1 MRQYLKANEIDS
13 TTIKQVTTVTN
24 YKVKNIA
31 SALAV
36 FGIEATI
43 NIGAASVLY
52 GGSAIM
58 FGSAMK
64 QKNVGTKLI
73 LGASG
78 AALTL
83 LTSYA
88 CTEAIDNALE
98 EVRKRVKEIN
108 DHAEMYATEDGYIYF
123 YDWNSK
129 QCHDPEKPILMKTRV
144 ECITKAAKLLG
155 IAISNMDKRI
165 ADVELKKL
173 HKLTNEREIAGAAW
187 AIFKEDCESER
198 HISEPGWM
206 ESRRGIRAEIRAFC
220 EMYGADPAVW
230 LQAHDAEFQR
240 ISEEATVI
248 CKLLHKDDD
257 RTATET
263 EILGAK
269 WNAFKE
275 AHGKDASDWASDAK
289 LPVRKER
296 GKTCYFI
303 YRHARADEIR
313 VEAETI
319 RENEQID
326 WTAEE
331 QAKNQARREQF
342 IEVFGKTPEEYLG
355 IEETRTNDQNK
366 AAPKQETD
374 QDEAAPKQEADDLN
388 ETDE

>member
-31 SALAV
+31 SALAA

-173 HKLTNEREIAGAAW
+173 HKLTDEREITGAAW

-198 HISEPGWM
+198 HVSEPGWM

-248 CKLLHKDDD
+248 CKLLHKDGG

-269 WNAFKE
+269 WTAFKE

-326 WTAEE
+326 WTAED
-331 QAKNQARREQF
+331 QVKNQARREQF

-355 IEETRTNDQNK
+355 IEETRAN
-366 AAPKQETD
+366 D
-374 QDEAAPKQEADDLN
+374 QDEAAPKQEQEPDDLN

>member
-108 DHAEMYATEDGYIYF
+108 DHVEMYATEDGYIYF

-173 HKLTNEREIAGAAW
+173 HKLTDEREITGAAW

-257 RTATET
+257 RTR
-263 EILGAK
+263 
-269 WNAFKE
+269 
-275 AHGKDASDWASDAK
+275 HGDRD
-289 LPVRKER
+289 PRRQVER
-296 GKTCYFI
+296 LQ
-303 YRHARADEIR
+303 RSAR
-313 VEAETI
+313 
-319 RENEQID
+319 Q
-326 WTAEE
+326 
-331 QAKNQARREQF
+331 
-342 IEVFGKTPEEYLG
+342 GCL
-355 IEETRTNDQNK
+355 
-366 AAPKQETD
+366 
-374 QDEAAPKQEADDLN
+374 
-388 ETDE
+388 

>member
-1 MRQYLKANEIDS
+1 MRQYLRANEIDS
-13 TTIKQVTTVTN
+13 ATIKQVTTVTN

-88 CTEAIDNALE
+88 CIEAIDNALE

-173 HKLTNEREIAGAAW
+173 HKLTDEREISGAAW

-198 HISEPGWM
+198 HISEPGSM

-240 ISEEATVI
+240 ISEEATMI

-269 WNAFKE
+269 WTAFKE

-296 GKTCYFI
+296 GKSCYFI

-326 WTAEE
+326 WTTED

-355 IEETRTNDQNK
+355 IEETRTNDQ
-366 AAPKQETD
+366 
-374 QDEAAPKQEADDLN
+374 DEAAPKQEQEPDDLN

>member
-64 QKNVGTKLI
+64 RKNVGTKLI

-108 DHAEMYATEDGYIYF
+108 DHVEMYATEDGYIYF

-173 HKLTNEREIAGAAW
+173 HKLTDEREITGAAW

-206 ESRRGIRAEIRAFC
+206 ESRRGIRAEIRAFG

-269 WNAFKE
+269 WTAFKE

-289 LPVRKER
+289 LPVRNER

-355 IEETRTNDQNK
+355 IEETRAN
-366 AAPKQETD
+366 D
-374 QDEAAPKQEADDLN
+374 QDEAAPKQEQEHESDDLN

>member
-108 DHAEMYATEDGYIYF
+108 DHAEMYATEDG
-123 YDWNSK
+123 
-129 QCHDPEKPILMKTRV
+129 
-144 ECITKAAKLLG
+144 
-155 IAISNMDKRI
+155 
-165 ADVELKKL
+165 
-173 HKLTNEREIAGAAW
+173 
-187 AIFKEDCESER
+187 
-198 HISEPGWM
+198 
-206 ESRRGIRAEIRAFC
+206 
-220 EMYGADPAVW
+220 
-230 LQAHDAEFQR
+230 
-240 ISEEATVI
+240 
-248 CKLLHKDDD
+248 
-257 RTATET
+257 
-263 EILGAK
+263 
-269 WNAFKE
+269 
-275 AHGKDASDWASDAK
+275 
-289 LPVRKER
+289 
-296 GKTCYFI
+296 
-303 YRHARADEIR
+303 
-313 VEAETI
+313 
-319 RENEQID
+319 
-326 WTAEE
+326 
-331 QAKNQARREQF
+331 
-342 IEVFGKTPEEYLG
+342 
-355 IEETRTNDQNK
+355 
-366 AAPKQETD
+366 
-374 QDEAAPKQEADDLN
+374 
-388 ETDE
+388 